1 MKGAIKTEHMV
12 IGLIVIVAI
21 MLVATGN
28 IPFQGTTTGGGE
40 GRVTP
45 PGYATNVKVS
55 AYAPIEGVLANVN
68 I

>member
-21 MLVATGN
+21 MLIATGN
-28 IPFQGTTTGGGE
+28 IPFQAAPGGGE
-40 GRVTP
+40 GGVTS